1 MKAVTDASCNK
12 NNEKSYF
19 SFKLIDM
26 ELKPISQIRVQARAG
41 APKNK
46 LRRRDGAWETLNCDR
61 GGDYNVDF
69 GGNGEGDILMMMS
82 KKGY

>member
-46 LRRRDGAWETLNCDR
+46 LRRRDGAWETLNCADDGDC
-61 GGDYNVDF
+61 GGDYDVDF
-69 GGNGEGDILMMMS
+69 GDNVEGDILVMM
-82 KKGY
+82 

>member
-1 MKAVTDASCNK
+1 MK
-12 NNEKSYF
+12 EPF
-19 SFKLIDM
+19 SFKLIDI

-46 LRRRDGAWETLNCDR
+46 LRRRDGAWETLNCADD

-69 GGNGEGDILMMMS
+69 GDNVEGDILVMMS